1 MMYDKDAK
9 GRETPGL
16 EDYLTAIQQRK
27 WLILLCGALALAL
40 AIIFTSSRT
49 ETFTATSRV
58 LVNPT
63 AVGSTDGRLV
73 SPVLERQRV
82 VIDSNATAE
91 RAADALGLGQSGRAL
106 LRDLDVFFV
115 DDSDSLD
122 IQYVNTD
129 PEVAQAVV
137 NAFAEEYVAS
147 RVEQADDL
155 DANTINALQEQ
166 IDEIDVQIDE
176 LERQIATA
184 SAERSQVIAAEGDSS
199 ALTDQITSLRTSLS
213 SLITE
218 RRMPA
223 SDLADTELSQRTRI
237 APAEVLQLASLPTEP
252 NGFSDRILQ
261 AIGLFLGL
269 GAGVGLAFVLH
280 RLDRTA
286 RESSDVELAL
296 GTSVL
301 ASVPPFGLGNRSGAS
316 AVVMLASGRSAR
328 IQRARE
334 SFRRLRSSV
343 QFLAASREADTYL
356 VTSARP
362 GEGKSTVSVNLAV
375 AMAQGGG
382 SVCLVNADL
391 RRPTVEKMLGVPNSQ
406 GLSDWLVDNTIT
418 DILVPISNIPGLVVL
433 PSGPPPTNPGELLS
447 SGELSSLMDELIT
460 QFDTVIIDAPP
471 ILSAADASTIAPSVD
486 GTLIVV
492 DGQRTD
498 TDTLLRV
505 RGELERTGGTVLGAV
520 LNRDSSDNA
529 PRLGRDRYAYERV
542 SASRS
547 SQ

>member
-1 MMYDKDAK
+1 
-9 GRETPGL
+9 
-16 EDYLTAIQQRK
+16 
-27 WLILLCGALALAL
+27 
-40 AIIFTSSRT
+40 
-49 ETFTATSRV
+49 
-58 LVNPT
+58 
-63 AVGSTDGRLV
+63 
-73 SPVLERQRV
+73 
-82 VIDSNATAE
+82 
-91 RAADALGLGQSGRAL
+91 
-106 LRDLDVFFV
+106 
-115 DDSDSLD
+115 
-122 IQYVNTD
+122 
-129 PEVAQAVV
+129 
-137 NAFAEEYVAS
+137 
-147 RVEQADDL
+147 
-155 DANTINALQEQ
+155 
-166 IDEIDVQIDE
+166 
-176 LERQIATA
+176 
-184 SAERSQVIAAEGDSS
+184 
-199 ALTDQITSLRTSLS
+199 
-213 SLITE
+213 
-218 RRMPA
+218 
-223 SDLADTELSQRTRI
+223 
-237 APAEVLQLASLPTEP
+237 
-252 NGFSDRILQ
+252 
-261 AIGLFLGL
+261 
-269 GAGVGLAFVLH
+269 
-280 RLDRTA
+280 
-286 RESSDVELAL
+286 
-296 GTSVL
+296 
-301 ASVPPFGLGNRSGAS
+301 
-316 AVVMLASGRSAR
+316 MLASGRSAR

>member
-9 GRETPGL
+9 GRETPSL